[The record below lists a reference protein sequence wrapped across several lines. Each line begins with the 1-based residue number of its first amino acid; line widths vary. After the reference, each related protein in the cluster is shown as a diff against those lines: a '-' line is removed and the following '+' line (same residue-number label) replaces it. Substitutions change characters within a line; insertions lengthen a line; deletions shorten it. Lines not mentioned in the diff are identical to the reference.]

1 MQNYLVLLFKNKKK
15 NKIIKKFVSLTRA
28 KTFFEKVKKNSDD
41 VIFDVKIENGIEVS
55 YELCLMRIGNTDFNP
70 VYKKDD
76 IGRNVRV
83 VLEDDGMTMINIY
96 DFKKEE
102 KIFDLQIEKR
112 ITLNEFVKSYL
123 RKNELKV
130 VSILNNKII
139 VQQDDKVFIFSTKN
153 ENESIRF
160 VDCLSSSFITQKRTD
175 CIFVT
180 DTSTPQKKYL
190 MKILTDYGFDDKI
203 LYRTHTTYPRRKE

>member
-55 YELCLMRIGNTDFNP
+55 YELCLMRIGDTDFNP

-160 VDCLSSSFITQKRTD
+160 VDCLSSLFITQKRTD